1 MAFSTTIKGNLGQQ
15 ERGTLRA
22 VFPQGHGFPV
32 DQALPAPQA
41 EPCPDLAHT
50 RPELTGSASGLG
62 SASGAPEALPRS
74 SLTWPDPAPALL
86 PPAGWDTTPPP
97 HGPCASTG
105 PFLGGICSLGRPSP
119 AKGPRSAGCWSQPC
133 RAPQRGRRSG
143 AARPGSGSGLL
154 CCPNQLHQHCCPPS
168 PHAELAGR
176 PPGRQ
181 GWGWDLWS
189 CHGSFLGA
197 GQEGKPCGT
206 LTRVVWGQPLH
217 C

>member
-1 MAFSTTIKGNLGQQ
+1 M
-15 ERGTLRA
+15 RA
-22 VFPQGHGFPV
+22 VFPQGHGFPA

-74 SLTWPDPAPALL
+74 SLAWPDPAPAPF

-119 AKGPRSAGCWSQPC
+119 AKGPRSSGCWSQ
-133 RAPQRGRRSG
+133 QEEWGSEVWQQLG
-143 AARPGSGSGLL
+143 AALL
-154 CCPNQLHQHCCPPS
+154 PKPVTPALLPSQPPRR
-168 PHAELAGR
+168 AGR
-176 PPGRQ
+176 EASRQTGVGMGPVELPRLLLGCWPGRKAVRHL
-181 GWGWDLWS
+181 D
-189 CHGSFLGA
+189 
-197 GQEGKPCGT
+197 PCGLGPAIALLT
-206 LTRVVWGQPLH
+206 LQS
-217 C
+217 